1 MLEKIEGNIRVDK
14 LRAILLMEADFNQLN
29 KLMFGHIMIK
39 QSEAKNR
46 IPEEAYGSRVNFS
59 AIQVAVNRRLV
70 IDIFKQKRRCE
81 AIAEVDAAQCYDR
94 ITHSLSI
101 LLYQKEGAY
110 LSSVM
115 MMFEIIQ
122 CMNYYIRTTFADSK

>member
-1 MLEKIEGNIRVDK
+1 MEGNIRVDK

-39 QSEAKNR
+39 QSEANNH
-46 IPEEAYGSRVNFS
+46 IPEEAYDSRVNLS

-81 AIAEVDAAQCYDR
+81 AIAEVYAAQCYDR
-94 ITHSLSI
+94 IIHSLSI
-101 LLYQKEGAY
+101 LLCQKEGAS

-122 CMNYYIRTTFADSK
+122 CMNYYIRTTFGDSK